1 MKPVVIIAIVAVAM
15 IGVMVPNVFAQSI
28 VDEKDCKII
37 GEELDSNIECRYLLK
52 TPEGLSIDLELDQG
66 SARYYDQ
73 EKNILYFGERW
84 NEVYDED
91 GNRIEVTLNA
101 WKHNYVGVE
110 LDTLT
115 IVDQLHC
122 EPIITGTYEKIVTY
136 PCELELEIES
146 KDHKLVL
153 PSKRDWIDHPN
164 AFVQYEENVIFA
176 ETYYAKGDRSYAIA
190 LFDYNGNKIRWLHD
204 EPSHAKAFGEP
215 NRANIDA
222 LIVSQTK
229 TTTPYI
235 YYVIYGDGKSHSKTG
250 GLHVMQGEKPFSILH
265 SYNTDLKFGGKIFLN
280 EEKNQVYYLV
290 GDVMYKIKGMGHLK
304 PTGIASFVDQSKDPQ
319 HYIDRY
325 NNEPAY
331 KEWFD
336 ENYPQYSSIYEAVGL
351 EEPIDEPNEPEYIPE
366 PVFTPE
372 PISDEVTINFQID
385 SQYSLNEIIRIE
397 GEVSK
402 IIPNTPITY
411 QLSTDANR
419 FTKSYEI
426 LSTYYP
432 HLDKNGKFHMTIE
445 FYECD
450 NCTSGDVHLEFFYG
464 QPDNHLASIK
474 KSFYVDN
481 KISKT
486 SEKIQNYFPTDKYE
500 IGTDVNFKERVPD
513 LISPNLLA
521 SYWGSIWYM
530 DKLNPMI
537 SISYFTNGDHVIT
550 GNLQSQ
556 KFGYGCTSPLSQEC
570 QNFNLHDF
578 ECVSV
583 SSYSSSHEICENK
596 HYQILENYGKQ
607 KVKFGETGSFYMNKI
622 VDNIVEN
629 PIETEPEAQCGP
641 GTTFID
647 GVCQIDINSK
657 INTDNSGGCLIATAT
672 YGSELAPQVQQL
684 RELRDNQLLQT
695 ESGTAFMSTFNDIY
709 YSFSPIIADYEREN
723 PYFKEAVK
731 LAITPMIST
740 LSLMENAETESEV
753 LSIGISVIALNL
765 GMYLGVPAIVIVG
778 IRKIK

>member
-1 MKPVVIIAIVAVAM
+1 
-15 IGVMVPNVFAQSI
+15 MVPNVFAQSI

-73 EKNILYFGERW
+73 EKNILYLGERW

-280 EEKNQVYYLV
+280 EDKNQVYYLV

-304 PTGIASFVDQSKDPQ
+304 PTGIASFVDQTKDPQ
-319 HYIDRY
+319 YYIDRY
-325 NNEPAY
+325 NNESTY

-351 EEPIDEPNEPEYIPE
+351 DEPVAEQINEPEYVPE
-366 PVFTPE
+366 PVFAPE
-372 PISDEVTINFQID
+372 PVMEQEVN
-385 SQYSLNEIIRIE
+385 
-397 GEVSK
+397 
-402 IIPNTPITY
+402 
-411 QLSTDANR
+411 
-419 FTKSYEI
+419 
-426 LSTYYP
+426 
-432 HLDKNGKFHMTIE
+432 
-445 FYECD
+445 
-450 NCTSGDVHLEFFYG
+450 
-464 QPDNHLASIK
+464 
-474 KSFYVDN
+474 
-481 KISKT
+481 
-486 SEKIQNYFPTDKYE
+486 
-500 IGTDVNFKERVPD
+500 
-513 LISPNLLA
+513 
-521 SYWGSIWYM
+521 
-530 DKLNPMI
+530 
-537 SISYFTNGDHVIT
+537 
-550 GNLQSQ
+550 
-556 KFGYGCTSPLSQEC
+556 
-570 QNFNLHDF
+570 
-578 ECVSV
+578 
-583 SSYSSSHEICENK
+583 
-596 HYQILENYGKQ
+596 
-607 KVKFGETGSFYMNKI
+607 
-622 VDNIVEN
+622 
-629 PIETEPEAQCGP
+629 CGP
-641 GTTFID
+641 GTESVNGICEIIQTEE
-647 GVCQIDINSK
+647 G
-657 INTDNSGGCLIATAT
+657 GGCLIATAT

-695 ESGTAFMSTFNDIY
+695 ESGSAFMGTFNDIY
-709 YSFSPIIADYEREN
+709 YSFSPTIADMEREH
-723 PYFKEAVK
+723 PMFKEAVK

-740 LSLMENAETESEV
+740 LSLMENANSESEV
-753 LSIGISVIALNL
+753 LSIGISVIVLNL
-765 GMYLGVPAIVIVG
+765 GMYLGVPAIVVVG
-778 IRKIK
+778 IRKKF